1 MYREESRVDART
13 LLVQNLDLIDRVI
26 RFTSRRQRLDESE
39 AEEFASIVKL
49 KLVEN
54 DYAIV
59 RKFEGRSH
67 FATFMT
73 IVVQR
78 MLLDY
83 RIHHWGKWH
92 ASAEAKRLGDLAV
105 ELEQLLHRD
114 GRSID
119 DALPLLQARYSDV
132 TREALDQLTRRLPD
146 RRARRRMVDL
156 SEAETVAIESDSEDQ
171 ALRTERERTCRRLSS
186 AMREVIARLP
196 ENDRLLLQLRFECR
210 LTVAQIARS
219 MQIEQKLLYRR
230 IDKLMRDLRA
240 ELERA
245 GIAPRD
251 AADLIGRE
259 GTQLDFALGSPA
271 LRPSSGSEGSVAAQG
286 EVTR

>member
-1 MYREESRVDART
+1 MDARK
-13 LLVQNLDLIDRVI
+13 LLVENLDLIERVI

-39 AEEFASIVKL
+39 VEEFASIVKL

-54 DYAIV
+54 DYAII
-59 RKFEGRSH
+59 RKFESRSH
-67 FATFMT
+67 FATFIT

-105 ELEQLLHRD
+105 ELERLLHRD
-114 GRSID
+114 GRTID
-119 DALPLLQARYSDV
+119 DALPLLQARYPDA
-132 TREALDQLTRRLPD
+132 TREALEALAARLPE

-156 SEAETVAIESDSEDQ
+156 SEAETVAVEPEMEDQ
-171 ALRTERERTCRRLSS
+171 LLNDERERTCRQLSS
-186 AMREVIARLP
+186 TMREAIGRLP
-196 ENDRLLLQLRFECR
+196 ENDRLFLHLRFGCR

-219 MQIEQKLLYRR
+219 MHIEQKLLYRHLE
-230 IDKLMRDLRA
+230 KLMRDLRA

-259 GTQLDFALGSPA
+259 GTQLDFALGNPV
-271 LRPSSGSEGSVAAQG
+271 LRPSPNREGSVAAQG
-286 EVTR
+286 EVSR

>member
-1 MYREESRVDART
+1 MDART
-13 LLVQNLDLIDRVI
+13 LLEENLDLIERVI
-26 RFTSRRQRLDESE
+26 RFKSRRQRLDESE
-39 AEEFASIVKL
+39 AEEFASVVKL

-67 FATFMT
+67 FATFMHM
-73 IVVQR
+73 VVHR

-105 ELEQLLHRD
+105 ELELLLHRD
-114 GRSID
+114 GRTID
-119 DALPLLQARYSDV
+119 EALPLLQAKNPGT
-132 TREALDQLTRRLPD
+132 TRESLEALAARLPE

-156 SEAETVAIESDSEDQ
+156 SEAETVTVEPDTEDHILD
-171 ALRTERERTCRRLSS
+171 AERERTCRRLSS
-186 AMREVIARLP
+186 AMREAIARLP
-196 ENDRLLLQLRFECR
+196 ENDRRFLHLRFACR
-210 LTVAQIARS
+210 LTVTQIARS
-219 MQIEQKLLYRR
+219 MHVELKLLYRH
-230 IDKLMRDLRA
+230 IDKVMRDLRA

-245 GIAPRD
+245 GIAPAD

-259 GTQLDFALGSPA
+259 GTQLDFALGSPV
-271 LRPSSGSEGSVAAQG
+271 LRPSNSSEGSVAAQG
-286 EVTR
+286 EVSQ

>member
-1 MYREESRVDART
+1 MDART
-13 LLVQNLDLIDRVI
+13 LLVENLDLIDRVI

-67 FATFMT
+67 FATFIT
-73 IVVQR
+73 IVVRR
-78 MLLDY
+78 MLIDY

-105 ELEQLLHRD
+105 ELELLLHRD
-114 GRSID
+114 GRTID
-119 DALPLLQARYSDV
+119 DALPLLQAKHPGA
-132 TREALDQLTRRLPD
+132 TREALEALAGRLPE

-156 SEAETVAIESDSEDQ
+156 SEAETVTIEPETEDQ
-171 ALRTERERTCRRLSS
+171 VLSAERERTCRQLSS
-186 AMREVIARLP
+186 AMREAIGRLP
-196 ENDRLLLQLRFECR
+196 EDDRLFLQLRFGCR
-210 LTVAQIARS
+210 FTVAQIARS

-230 IDKLMRDLRA
+230 IEKLMRDLRV

-259 GTQLDFALGSPA
+259 GTQLDFALGSPV
-271 LRPSSGSEGSVAAQG
+271 LRPSPNGEGSVAAQG
-286 EVTR
+286 EVSR

>member
-1 MYREESRVDART
+1 LDARK
-13 LLVQNLDLIDRVI
+13 LLVENLDLIERVI

-39 AEEFASIVKL
+39 VEEFASIVKL

-54 DYAIV
+54 DYAII
-59 RKFEGRSH
+59 RKFESRSH
-67 FATFMT
+67 FATFIT

-105 ELEQLLHRD
+105 ELERLLHRD
-114 GRSID
+114 GRTID
-119 DALPLLQARYSDV
+119 DALPLLQARYPDA
-132 TREALDQLTRRLPD
+132 TREALEALAARLPE

-156 SEAETVAIESDSEDQ
+156 SEAETVAVEPEMEDQ
-171 ALRTERERTCRRLSS
+171 LLNDERERTCRQLSS
-186 AMREVIARLP
+186 TMREAIGRLP
-196 ENDRLLLQLRFECR
+196 ENDRLFLHLRFGCR

-219 MQIEQKLLYRR
+219 MHIEQKLLYRHLE
-230 IDKLMRDLRA
+230 KLMRDLRA

-259 GTQLDFALGSPA
+259 GTQLDFALGNPV
-271 LRPSSGSEGSVAAQG
+271 LRPSPNREGSVAAQG
-286 EVTR
+286 EVSR

>member
-1 MYREESRVDART
+1 LDARKT
-13 LLVQNLDLIDRVI
+13 LVENLDLIERVI

-39 AEEFASIVKL
+39 GEEFASIVKL

-67 FATFMT
+67 FATFIT

-83 RIHHWGKWH
+83 RIHQWGKWH
-92 ASAEAKRLGDLAV
+92 ASAEAKRLGDMAV

-114 GRSID
+114 GRTID
-119 DALPLLQARYSDV
+119 DALPLLQAKHPDA
-132 TREALDQLTRRLPD
+132 TREAIEALAGRLPE

-156 SEAETVAIESDSEDQ
+156 SEAETVTVEPESEDQ
-171 ALRTERERTCRRLSS
+171 VLNAERERTCRQLSS
-186 AMREVIARLP
+186 AMREAISRLP
-196 ENDRLLLQLRFECR
+196 ENDRLLLHLRFGCR
-210 LTVAQIARS
+210 LTGPQIARS
-219 MQIEQKLLYRR
+219 MHIEQKLLYRR
-230 IDKLMRDLRA
+230 IDKLMHDLRA

-259 GTQLDFALGSPA
+259 GTQLDFALGSPVF
-271 LRPSSGSEGSVAAQG
+271 RPSNNGEGNVAAQG
-286 EVTR
+286 EVSR

>member
-1 MYREESRVDART
+1 LDARK
-13 LLVQNLDLIDRVI
+13 LLVENLDLIERVI

-59 RKFEGRSH
+59 RKFAGRSQ
-67 FATFMT
+67 FATFIT
-73 IVVQR
+73 TVVQR

-83 RIHHWGKWH
+83 RIHQWGKWH

-105 ELEQLLHRD
+105 ELELLLHRD
-114 GRSID
+114 GRTID
-119 DALPLLQARYSDV
+119 DALPLLQDRHPEA
-132 TREALDQLTRRLPD
+132 TREGLEHLAARLPE

-156 SEAETVAIESDSEDQ
+156 SEAESVAVEAE
-171 ALRTERERTCRRLSS
+171 TEEHILNAERQRTCLRLSS
-186 AMREVIARLP
+186 AMRKVIARLA

-219 MQIEQKLLYRR
+219 MHVEQKLLYRR
-230 IDKLMRDLRA
+230 IEKLMRDLRA

-245 GIAPRD
+245 GIDPHA

-259 GTQLDFALGSPA
+259 GTQLDFALGSPVM
-271 LRPSSGSEGSVAAQG
+271 RPSNGSEGSVAAQG